1 LSQNYAHLEG
11 TSYTT
16 VIVVLMRMVDGG
28 GGGDDNDDDDGVI
41 TLTMTTLA
49 ARMQLLKLFLDYF
62 EGPRFTKG
70 YYLI

>member
-1 LSQNYAHLEG
+1 
-11 TSYTT
+11 
-16 VIVVLMRMVDGG
+16 MRMVDGG